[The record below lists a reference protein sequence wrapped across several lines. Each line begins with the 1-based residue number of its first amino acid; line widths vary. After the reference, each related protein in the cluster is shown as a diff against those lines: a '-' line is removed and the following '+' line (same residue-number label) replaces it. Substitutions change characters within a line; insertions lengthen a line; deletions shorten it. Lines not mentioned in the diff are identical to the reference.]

1 MRLISITP
9 NINFKYKIGSFS
21 FKARILGTEKNGL
34 QISNVL
40 PTIVERIIPTKP
52 TVTE

>member
-1 MRLISITP
+1 MRLISITL

-21 FKARILGTEKNGL
+21 FKARTLGTEKNGI
-34 QISNVL
+34 QISNML
-40 PTIVERIIPTKP
+40 ATIVERIITTKP